1 LVFDGAVNAYGKG
14 IGEISV
20 SPRGHHI
27 PFTAR
32 ILFECTNNMA
42 EYEACILGIEEAI
55 DMRIKHLDIYG
66 DSALVINQ
74 IKGEWETHHA
84 NLIPYRDY
92 ARRLLTY
99 FTKVDVLATLSSMF
113 QVNQWNHVPVIKVQ
127 RLDRPSHVFSIGDV
141 IVQADADVVDNKPW
155 YHDIKQFLRN
165 REYSPIISNKDKKT
179 LRRLASKFLLEG
191 DVLYKRNYDM
201 ILLRC
206 VDEREA
212 EQLMHDGTFGTHAPG
227 HTMSRKL
234 LRAGYYWTTMEHDC
248 YQYARKCHKCQI
260 YADKIH
266 VPPHAL
272 NIISSPWPFSMWGID
287 MIGRIEPKASN
298 GHRFILV
305 VIDYFTKWVE
315 AASYANV
322 TKQVVVKFIKN
333 NIICRYGVPSK
344 IITDNGTNLNNDMVQ
359 ALCEKFKI
367 EHHNSSPYRPQ
378 MNGAVEAANKNIK
391 KIVQKMVTTYKDW
404 HEMLRFALHGYRT
417 TVCSSTGAT
426 PFSLVYGIWHG
437 SSPPSGSRDPISPRD
452 HGSKI
457 V

>member
-1 LVFDGAVNAYGKG
+1 L
-14 IGEISV
+14 IS
-20 SPRGHHI
+20 
-27 PFTAR
+27 
-32 ILFECTNNMA
+32 
-42 EYEACILGIEEAI
+42 
-55 DMRIKHLDIYG
+55 
-66 DSALVINQ
+66 Q

-99 FTKVDVLATLSSMF
+99 FTKVEL
-113 QVNQWNHVPVIKVQ
+113 HHIP
-127 RLDRPSHVFSIGDV
+127 H
-141 IVQADADVVDNKPW
+141 
-155 YHDIKQFLRN
+155 
-165 REYSPIISNKDKKT
+165 E
-179 LRRLASKFLLEG
+179 E
-191 DVLYKRNYDM
+191 
-201 ILLRC
+201 
-206 VDEREA
+206 
-212 EQLMHDGTFGTHAPG
+212 EQLMHDVHDGTFGTHASG

-234 LRAGYYWTTMEHDC
+234 LRAGYYWMTMEHDC
-248 YQYARKCHKCQI
+248 YQYVRKCHKCQI

-305 VIDYFTKWVE
+305 AIDYFTKWVE

-404 HEMLRFALHGYRT
+404 HEMLPFALHGYRT
-417 TVCSSTGAT
+417 TVRSSTGAT
-426 PFSLVYGIWHG
+426 PFSLVYGMEAVLPLEVEI
-437 SSPPSGSRDPISPRD
+437 PSLRVIMEAKLSEAEWCQSRHD
-452 HGSKI
+452 
-457 V
+457 